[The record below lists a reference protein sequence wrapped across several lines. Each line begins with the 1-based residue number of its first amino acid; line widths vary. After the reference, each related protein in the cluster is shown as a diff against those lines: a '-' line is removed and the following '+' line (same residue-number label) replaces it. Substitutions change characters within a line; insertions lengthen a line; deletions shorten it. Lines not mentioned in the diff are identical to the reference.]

1 MWLVHLSL
9 PATALSLHF
18 STGSLWREQIGLDQW
33 EYVSSGIFMIYKHS
47 SINIY
52 ILTDISDRS
61 VTQKQK
67 SHLVYER
74 WWEMDETQGIFTMFL
89 SLCGNVTNLNTCN
102 LLCLLP
108 ASISASCVKILL
120 PLMLYVKFSQL
131 LLCFIKIT
139 VFWKCM
145 GLGL

>member
-1 MWLVHLSL
+1 MRR
-9 PATALSLHF
+9 
-18 STGSLWREQIGLDQW
+18 G
-33 EYVSSGIFMIYKHS
+33 
-47 SINIY
+47 
-52 ILTDISDRS
+52 
-61 VTQKQK
+61 
-67 SHLVYER
+67 
-74 WWEMDETQGIFTMFL
+74 MDETQGIFTMFL
-89 SLCGNVTNLNTCN
+89 SLCGNVTSLNTCN